1 MSGHSKWHNIQK
13 TKGAQDAKRA
23 AAFTK
28 IAKEM
33 YVAVKEGGGSTDPNY
48 NSRLATIITKAK
60 AANMPNDNI
69 KRVLDKA
76 ASAGSGDA
84 YEAITYEG
92 YGPSGIAVI
101 VETMTDSRNRT
112 ASNVRHHFDKYGGK
126 MGASGC
132 VSWNFSKK
140 GVLVIDNEDGDYD
153 EDSVMMD
160 AMDAGAD
167 DFEAEDGCFTV
178 YTDPDDFNAVADA
191 LTQKGYSFVSAQ
203 IEMVPGEYKK
213 LENPDDVANM
223 EKMLDI
229 FEDDDD
235 VQNVWHNWDR
245 D

>member
-33 YVAVKEGGGSTDPNY
+33 IVAVREGGGSTDPNN

-69 KRVLDKA
+69 KRVLERA
-76 ASAGSGDA
+76 AGAGQGDN
-84 YEAITYEG
+84 YESITYEG
-92 YGPSGIAVI
+92 YGPSGVAVI

-112 ASNVRHHFDKYGGK
+112 AGNVRHHFDKYGGN

-132 VSWNFSKK
+132 VAWNFTRK
-140 GVLVIDNEDGDYD
+140 GVLVIDNEDEELE
-153 EDSVMMD
+153 EDNVMMD
-160 AMDAGAD
+160 ALDAGAA
-167 DFEAEDGCFTV
+167 DFEAEDEVFTV
-178 YTDPDDFNAVADA
+178 YTDPDDFNTVADA
-191 LTQKGYSFVSAQ
+191 LTAKGYQFVSAQ
-203 IEMVPGEYKK
+203 IEQVPSEYKK
-213 LENPDDVANM
+213 LENEEDVKNM
-223 EKMLDI
+223 EKLLDAM
-229 FEDDDD
+229 EDDDD